1 MTLFPEQA
9 ASIFFP
15 LKGVA
20 CLIGIAGPF
29 ELKLVGADASAASEE
44 KSPTMVRKKNPL
56 NA

>member
-29 ELKLVGADASAASEE
+29 ELKLMGADANAALKE
-44 KSPTMVRKKNPL
+44 KSPTMVRKKKPV